1 MHQVANCVCA
11 VSVCYRQAS
20 GEGAR
25 LEGTDKEQCQY
36 SGAAERDES
45 SWTGIVASDLQVQ
58 VRELLAVQAGS
69 RPNPLELEPS
79 LWVLPRGLA
88 LQVRWQ
94 TLHALDTDR
103 TVRRKTRIWVSKQK
117 TYSILHLTNFPR
129 HVTCLLNIY
138 DVQVHRYMSDLYI
151 ACPSICHA
159 KFPIFV
165 YPLVTNQWSVQK
177 LGSNLNT
184 KNKVIWSDFGERS
197 LPCCHAIIMLMA

>member
-79 LWVLPRGLA
+79 L
-88 LQVRWQ
+88 
-94 TLHALDTDR
+94 
-103 TVRRKTRIWVSKQK
+103 
-117 TYSILHLTNFPR
+117 
-129 HVTCLLNIY
+129 
-138 DVQVHRYMSDLYI
+138 
-151 ACPSICHA
+151 
-159 KFPIFV
+159 
-165 YPLVTNQWSVQK
+165 
-177 LGSNLNT
+177 
-184 KNKVIWSDFGERS
+184 
-197 LPCCHAIIMLMA
+197 